1 MATIS
6 EAGIDVAGASNHS
19 HQNDDASTSGAS
31 PAWANAAERSSRQ
44 PSRGRTFQLSNIVSA
59 ARKSFELQPRQEE
72 AAAAEP
78 DPPPTMKRYYTQAL
92 WLDHQAGMHVAH
104 APPATMMDPPLP
116 PESEE
121 DEHEYVEHVDVKAI
135 SLEGLRLFVKQHN
148 ISPSM
153 TTAQVVRSIVIP
165 ATMGRQGTEALID
178 CDAWSRFML
187 PPMDSAE
194 AATARKAAG
203 PLPAYTRMPRTR
215 PITGLKRR
223 APYYYVVHAWSRPF
237 LETVG
242 MIEAH
247 FKGRPAEHTYVWLDV
262 FAVPQ
267 VSPDHGGFLHE
278 IQRSIWYATST
289 LACIDMAGTILGR
302 LWCCYEMFYTLIS
315 KQCAHALIALTPAPL
330 STAQRTALYRKI
342 DSAKAQCSV
351 KEDKKKLKE
360 HVEGYTRRG
369 FPAINNYLRSG
380 LLLPPYDHEAV
391 YLPQSA
397 FEKTDVGLCFCLPFL
412 SAPSKPP
419 APPPPPEHVAHV
431 PIVPEPSVRK
441 GMPGY
446 GAVANGLQ
454 GMSHTEAPLRLVLGA
469 CNIPHPQKTKT
480 GGEDAYFLSAAGRG
494 AMGVADGV
502 GSWSADDGVDP
513 ANYSRD
519 LMRSAA
525 YSIEASGANVCARMA
540 LADAHLTV
548 KHAGSSTSMVALL
561 PPDSNVLQV
570 MNLGDS
576 GLRLIRN
583 GRLAMATRPQ
593 SHAHNMPYQLACPD
607 EPVCDTDCTVQGDLY
622 KIHLE
627 AGDILIMATDGLFD
641 NLWPEA
647 MLEIVDKIMSSPL
660 DDEDLTPGGAAND
673 AAACCTVSPVSP
685 ALKALAGS
693 KPGPDAR
700 APVVNPTITIT
711 TSTGGEAPTG
721 KRGPSP
727 LGVSGSRCGSGSS
740 SDAVDDTDAEVAA
753 TDTDTTNVTTFTG
766 PAAVAAAHAAAN
778 ATLSTDAHGIVSGAS
793 AIASPSKRGQLSL
806 MGSGRIGPLPNED
819 TDGVGKHA
827 PVAGDEGEAVR
838 ADSSTNPLPPTVE
851 SARAAHIA
859 RALARTAAANML
871 RRDVRTPFA
880 VELSKQ
886 PHASPEFRSNP
897 RGGKPDDT
905 TVVVAVVV
913 ESDVQSLA
921 AVQQACYKAYL
932 TVNSIDTAS
941 RPIGSHSALLPRV
954 SIRNGVA

>member
-1 MATIS
+1 
-6 EAGIDVAGASNHS
+6 
-19 HQNDDASTSGAS
+19 
-31 PAWANAAERSSRQ
+31 
-44 PSRGRTFQLSNIVSA
+44 
-59 ARKSFELQPRQEE
+59 
-72 AAAAEP
+72 
-78 DPPPTMKRYYTQAL
+78 MKRYYTQAL

-135 SLEGLRLFVKQHN
+135 SLEGLRLFVKQHH
-148 ISPSM
+148 ISPAM

-194 AATARKAAG
+194 AANARKAAG
-203 PLPAYTRMPRTR
+203 QLPAYTRMPRTR

-267 VSPDHGGFLHE
+267 VSPDHSGFLHE
-278 IQRSIWYATST
+278 IQRAIWYATST
-289 LACIDMAGTILGR
+289 LACIDTTGTILGR

-342 DSAKAQCSV
+342 DSAKAKCSV

-397 FEKTDVGLCFCLPFL
+397 FEKKEVGLCFCLPFL
-412 SAPSKPP
+412 SGPPKAP

-431 PIVPEPSVRK
+431 PTVPEPSVRK
-441 GMPGY
+441 GMAGY
-446 GAVANGLQ
+446 GTGANGQ
-454 GMSHTEAPLRLVLGA
+454 VTHAEAPLRLVLGA

-519 LMRSAA
+519 LMRAAA
-525 YSIEASGANVCARMA
+525 YSIEASGADVCARMA

-561 PPDSNVLQV
+561 PPHSNVLQV

-593 SHAHNMPYQLACPD
+593 AHAHNMPYQLACPD

-622 KIHLE
+622 NIHLE

-641 NLWPEA
+641 NLWPET

-660 DDEDLTPGGAAND
+660 DDEDLSPGGLD
-673 AAACCTVSPVSP
+673 AAACCTVSPASP
-685 ALKALAGS
+685 ALKAGA
-693 KPGPDAR
+693 P
-700 APVVNPTITIT
+700 APVVGPTVTIT
-711 TSTGGEAPTG
+711 TTNSGEAPAG
-721 KRGPSP
+721 KRRSP
-727 LGVSGSRCGSGSS
+727 LSNNSRCESGSS
-740 SDAVDDTDAEVAA
+740 SEAVTDTDAEVTA
-753 TDTDTTNVTTFTG
+753 TDTDTTAATT
-766 PAAVAAAHAAAN
+766 AAAATLAAAHAVAN
-778 ATLSTDAHGIVSGAS
+778 ATVSTDAHGVVSSAS
-793 AIASPSKRGQLSL
+793 AFASPSKRGQLSF

-819 TDGVGKHA
+819 TDGTGKHA
-827 PVAGDEGEAVR
+827 PVAGDEGETVR
-838 ADSSTNPLPPTVE
+838 ADGSTNPLPPTVE

-859 RALARTAAANML
+859 RTLARNAAANML
-871 RRDVRTPFA
+871 RRDIRTPFA

-886 PHASPEFRSNP
+886 PHASPEFRANP

-913 ESDVQSLA
+913 ESNVQALA
-921 AVQQACYKAYL
+921 AVQQACYRAYL
-932 TVNSIDTAS
+932 TNHSIDTAS
-941 RPIGSHSALLPRV
+941 RPIGSNSVLPRV
-954 SIRNGVA
+954 SMRNNVA

>member
-1 MATIS
+1 MTRVAYEMPAVGKRRRIRISDRRVMQGCNADTIKRH
-6 EAGIDVAGASNHS
+6 GL
-19 HQNDDASTSGAS
+19 Q
-31 PAWANAAERSSRQ
+31 SR
-44 PSRGRTFQLSNIVSA
+44 RCILGSA

-72 AAAAEP
+72 GAKREA

-135 SLEGLRLFVKQHN
+135 SLEGLRLFIKQHN
-148 ISPSM
+148 ISPTM

-187 PPMDSAE
+187 PSMDSAE

-203 PLPAYTRMPRTR
+203 QLPAYTRMPRTR

-247 FKGRPAEHTYVWLDV
+247 FKGRPAEHTYVWLDM

-267 VSPDHGGFLHE
+267 VSPDHSGFLHE
-278 IQRSIWYATST
+278 IQRAIWYATST
-289 LACIDMAGTILGR
+289 LACIDTAGTILGR

-315 KQCAHALIALTPAPL
+315 KQCAHALIALTPVPL
-330 STAQRTALYRKI
+330 SATQRTALYRKI

-380 LLLPPYDHEAV
+380 LLLPPFDHEAV
-391 YLPQSA
+391 YLPQAA
-397 FEKTDVGLCFCLPFL
+397 FEKTEVGLCFCLPFL
-412 SAPSKPP
+412 SEPSKPP
-419 APPPPPEHVAHV
+419 SPPPPPEHVAHV

-441 GMPGY
+441 GMAGC
-446 GAVANGLQ
+446 GAGTNGAHALAF
-454 GMSHTEAPLRLVLGA
+454 TEAPLRLVLGA

-519 LMRSAA
+519 LMRAAA
-525 YSIEASGANVCARMA
+525 YSIEASGAKVCARLA

-570 MNLGDS
+570 INLGDS

-593 SHAHNMPYQLACPD
+593 AHAHNMPYQLACPD

-622 KIHLE
+622 NIHLE

-660 DDEDLTPGGAAND
+660 DDEDLTPGGMAED
-673 AAACCTVSPVSP
+673 AAACCMVSPTSP
-685 ALKALAGS
+685 NLKALTGA
-693 KPGPDAR
+693 KPGADGR
-700 APVVNPTITIT
+700 APVISPTVTIT
-711 TSTGGEAPTG
+711 TTGQTPSG
-721 KRGPSP
+721 KQPSR
-727 LGVSGSRCGSGSS
+727 LGLSNSHCGSGSS
-740 SDAVDDTDAEVAA
+740 SDAVTDTDAEVTA
-753 TDTDTTNVTTFTG
+753 TDTDMTATTTAG
-766 PAAVAAAHAAAN
+766 AATLTAAHAAVH
-778 ATLSTDAHGIVSGAS
+778 ATLSTEPHGIVSGAS
-793 AIASPSKRGQLSL
+793 AFASPSKRGQLSL
-806 MGSGRIGPLPNED
+806 LGSGRIGPLPNEEN
-819 TDGVGKHA
+819 DGTGKHA
-827 PVAGDEGEAVR
+827 PVAGDEGETVR
-838 ADSSTNPLPPTVE
+838 ADASTNPLPPTVE

-871 RRDVRTPFA
+871 RRDLRTPFA

-886 PHASPEFRSNP
+886 PHASAEFRANP

-905 TVVVAVVV
+905 TVLVAVVV

-921 AVQQACYKAYL
+921 AVQQACYRAYL
-932 TVNSIDTAS
+932 TVNNIDTAS
-941 RPIGSHSALLPRV
+941 RPIGSNSVLPRV
-954 SIRNGVA
+954 SMRNGVA